1 MYSDNCSAPRK
12 SLLGF
17 DGDGNEMKRRVVV
30 TGLGI
35 VSCIGNGLDAVADA
49 LRDSCSGIRHVP
61 EYAELGLASQV
72 AGIPD
77 LGGEPAIPRKLR
89 RFMADAGVYAW
100 HAMRKAIDDAGISP
114 AEIRDPRT
122 ALIVGSGVG
131 SPFRHDEALTIFRQ
145 WGLEKLLPYYVPQV
159 MGSTTSG
166 NLVQAFGVGGPSY
179 SITAAC
185 ASSAH
190 CIGNGYQ
197 MIRHGIVDRAFVGGA
212 EEVCWTSTVLF
223 DAMGALSTRRNDDP
237 KTASRPFDRDRDGFV
252 IAGGAAVLLLE
263 GEDVARRRGAR
274 IYGEIAGYG
283 AASDSTD
290 MVQPNA
296 DGVARAMRAALA
308 EAGQPAVDYI
318 NPHATSTQSGDAAEL
333 DAIRTVFG
341 ESIPAVS
348 ATKGLTGHSIAA
360 ISAQE
365 AIFCLLMMRDG
376 FVAASANLETPDEG
390 YEAWPIVRQTTVQP
404 VDTALS
410 ASIGFGGTNA
420 VLIFRN
426 V

>member
-1 MYSDNCSAPRK
+1 
-12 SLLGF
+12 
-17 DGDGNEMKRRVVV
+17 MKRRVVV

-35 VSCIGNGLDAVADA
+35 VSCIGNELDTVAHA
-49 LRDSCSGIRHVP
+49 LRHSCSGIRHMP
-61 EYAELGLASQV
+61 EYAALGLASQV

-77 LGGEPAIPRKLR
+77 LVGEAAIPRKLR
-89 RFMADAGVYAW
+89 RYMADAGVYAW
-100 HAMRKAIDDAGISP
+100 HAMRKAIDDAGIRP
-114 AEIRDPRT
+114 DEIRDPRT

-131 SPFRHDEALTIFRQ
+131 SPYRHDEALAIFRQ
-145 WGLEKLLPYYVPQV
+145 RGLEKLPPYYVPQV

-166 NLVQAFGVGGPSY
+166 TLVQAFGVGGPSY
-179 SITAAC
+179 SVTAAC

-197 MIRHGIVDRAFVGGA
+197 MVRHGIVDRAFVGGA
-212 EEVCWTSTVLF
+212 EEVCWTSAVLF

-237 KTASRPFDRDRDGFV
+237 GTASRPFDRDRDGFV

-263 GEDVARRRGAR
+263 AEQFARRRGAR
-274 IYGEIAGYG
+274 VYGEIAGYG
-283 AASDSTD
+283 AASDSAD

-308 EAGQPAVDYI
+308 EAGGLSVDYI
-318 NPHATSTQSGDAAEL
+318 NPHATSTPSGDAAEL
-333 DAIRTVFG
+333 DAIRAVFG
-341 ESIPAVS
+341 ESIPVLS
-348 ATKGLTGHSIAA
+348 ATKGLTGHSIGA

-376 FVAASANLETPDEG
+376 FVAASANLKAPDDG
-390 YEAWPIVRQTTVQP
+390 YDALPIARRTTVQP
-404 VDTALS
+404 IDTALS
-410 ASIGFGGTNA
+410 SSIGFGGSNA
-420 VLIFRN
+420 VLIFRK

>member
-1 MYSDNCSAPRK
+1 MQ
-12 SLLGF
+12 
-17 DGDGNEMKRRVVV
+17 RRVVV
-30 TGLGI
+30 TGIGI
-35 VSCIGNGLDAVADA
+35 VSCIGNELDVVVDA
-49 LRDSCSGIRHVP
+49 LRTSRCGIRHIP

-77 LGGEPAIPRKLR
+77 LGSEPAIPRKLR
-89 RFMADAGVYAW
+89 RFMADASVYAW
-100 HAMRKAIDDAGISP
+100 HAMRKTIDDAGIS
-114 AEIRDPRT
+114 ATEVRDPRT
-122 ALIVGSGVG
+122 ALVVGSGVG
-131 SPFRHDEALTIFRQ
+131 SPYRHDEALAIFRQ
-145 WGLEKLLPYYVPQV
+145 RGLEKMLPYFVPQV
-159 MGSTTSG
+159 MGSTTSA
-166 NLVQAFGVGGPSY
+166 NLVQAFGIGGPSY

-197 MIRHGIVDRAFVGGA
+197 MIRHGMVDRAFVGGA

-223 DAMGALSTRRNDDP
+223 DAMGALSTRRNHEP
-237 KTASRPFDRDRDGFV
+237 NVASRPFDRERDGFV

-263 GEDVARRRGAR
+263 AEEVALRRGAR

-283 AASDSTD
+283 AASDSSD

-296 DGVARAMRAALA
+296 DGVARAMQAALA
-308 EAGQPAVDYI
+308 EAGNPAIDYL
-318 NPHATSTQSGDAAEL
+318 NPHATSTPSGDIAEL

-341 ESIPAVS
+341 TNMPEIS

-376 FVAASANLETPDEG
+376 FVAASANLTDTDVG
-390 YEAWPIVRQTTVQP
+390 YEHFPLVTVTKRYDIQS
-404 VDTALS
+404 ALS
-410 ASIGFGGTNA
+410 TSIGFGGTNA
-420 VLIFRN
+420 VILFLRR
-426 V
+426 

>member
-1 MYSDNCSAPRK
+1 M
-12 SLLGF
+12 
-17 DGDGNEMKRRVVV
+17 RRVVV

-35 VSCIGNGLDAVADA
+35 VSCIGNELAPVATA
-49 LRDSCSGIRHVP
+49 LRHSRCGIRYVP

-77 LGGEPAIPRKLR
+77 LGGEPAIPRKQR

-100 HAMRKAIDDAGISP
+100 HAMRKAIDDAGVST
-114 AEIRDPRT
+114 AEISDPRT

-131 SPFRHDEALTIFRQ
+131 SPCRHDEALTLFRQ
-145 WGLEKLLPYYVPQV
+145 RGLEKLLPYYVPQV
-159 MGSTTSG
+159 MGSTVSA
-166 NLVQAFGVGGPSY
+166 NLVQAFGIGGPSY

-190 CIGNGYQ
+190 CIGNGFQ
-197 MIRHGIVDRAFVGGA
+197 MIRHGMVDRAFVGGA

-223 DAMGALSTRRNDDP
+223 DAMGALSTRRNHDP
-237 KTASRPFDRDRDGFV
+237 LGASRPFDRERDGFV

-263 GEDVARRRGAR
+263 AEDVARRRGAT
-274 IYGEIAGYG
+274 IYGEVAGYG
-283 AASDSTD
+283 AASDSAD

-296 DGVARAMRAALA
+296 EGVARATRAALTD
-308 EAGQPAVDYI
+308 AGLPTVDYI
-318 NPHATSTQSGDAAEL
+318 NPHATSTPGGDIAEL
-333 DAIRTVFG
+333 DAIRAVFG
-341 ESIPAVS
+341 DRIPTIS

-376 FVAASANLETPDEG
+376 FIAASANLESSDSG
-390 YEAWPIVRQTTVQP
+390 YESMPIARESGLQRI
-404 VDTALS
+404 DTALS
-410 ASIGFGGTNA
+410 TSIGFGGTNA
-420 VLIFRN
+420 ALIFRRTD

>member
-1 MYSDNCSAPRK
+1 MQ
-12 SLLGF
+12 
-17 DGDGNEMKRRVVV
+17 RRVVV

-35 VSCIGNGLDAVADA
+35 VSCIGNELDAVSDA
-49 LRDSCSGIRHVP
+49 LRYSRSGIRHVP

-72 AGIPD
+72 AGVPD
-77 LGGEPAIPRKLR
+77 LSGEPAIPRKLK
-89 RFMADAGVYAW
+89 RFMADASVYAW
-100 HAMRKAIDDAGISP
+100 HAMHKAIDDARIP
-114 AEIRDPRT
+114 ATEIRDPRT

-131 SPFRHDEALTIFRQ
+131 SPYRHDEALAIFRQ
-145 WGLEKLLPYYVPQV
+145 RGLERLLPYYVPQV

-166 NLVQAFGVGGPSY
+166 NLVQAFGIGGPSY

-223 DAMGALSTRRNDDP
+223 DAMGALSTRRNSDP
-237 KTASRPFDRDRDGFV
+237 LTASRPFDRDRDGFV
-252 IAGGAAVLLLE
+252 IAGGSAVLLLE
-263 GEDVARRRGAR
+263 AEEVARRRGAS

-283 AASDSTD
+283 AASDSAD

-296 DGVARAMRAALA
+296 DGVARAIRAALV
-308 EAGQPAVDYI
+308 EAGHPTIDYI
-318 NPHATSTQSGDAAEL
+318 NPHATSTPSGDVAEL

-341 ESIPAVS
+341 EDIPTIS

-365 AIFCLLMMRDG
+365 AIFCLLMMRDS
-376 FVAASANLETPDEG
+376 FVAASANLVNADDG
-390 YEAWPIVRQTTVQP
+390 YDQMPIARMTAKREFAS
-404 VDTALS
+404 ALS
-410 ASIGFGGTNA
+410 TSIGFGGTNA
-420 VLIFRN
+420 AIVFRRI
-426 V
+426 

>member
-1 MYSDNCSAPRK
+1 M
-12 SLLGF
+12 
-17 DGDGNEMKRRVVV
+17 RRVVV

-35 VSCIGNGLDAVADA
+35 VSCIGTELDAVADA
-49 LRDSCSGIRHVP
+49 LRHSRSGIRHVP

-77 LGGEPAIPRKLR
+77 LGDEPAIPRKLK

-100 HAMRKAIDDAGISP
+100 HAMRKAIDDAGIPP

-131 SPFRHDEALTIFRQ
+131 SPYRHDEALAIFRQ
-145 WGLEKLLPYYVPQV
+145 RGLEKLLPYYVPQV

-166 NLVQAFGVGGPSY
+166 NLVQAFGIGGPSY

-197 MIRHGIVDRAFVGGA
+197 MIRHGMVDRAFVGGA

-223 DAMGALSTRRNDDP
+223 DAMGALSTRRNGDP
-237 KTASRPFDRDRDGFV
+237 LTASRPFDRDRDGFV

-263 GEDVARRRGAR
+263 AEEVARRRGAR

-283 AASDSTD
+283 ASSDSAD

-296 DGVARAMRAALA
+296 DGIARAMRAALV
-308 EAGQPAVDYI
+308 EAGQPTIDYI
-318 NPHATSTQSGDAAEL
+318 NPHATSTPSGDVAEL

-341 ESIPAVS
+341 EDIPKIS

-376 FVAASANLETPDEG
+376 FVAASANLDRTDLG
-390 YEAWPIVRQTTVQP
+390 YEHLPINQSTISRP
-404 VDTALS
+404 IETALS

-420 VLIFRN
+420 ALIFRKY
-426 V
+426 

>member
-1 MYSDNCSAPRK
+1 M
-12 SLLGF
+12 
-17 DGDGNEMKRRVVV
+17 RRVVV

-35 VSCIGNGLDAVADA
+35 VSCIGNELDTVADA
-49 LRDSCSGIRHVP
+49 LRHSRCGIRYVP
-61 EYAELGLASQV
+61 AYAGVGLASQI

-77 LGGEPAIPRKLR
+77 LGNEPAIPRKQR

-100 HAMRKAIDDAGISP
+100 HAMRKAIDDARISV
-114 AEIRDPRT
+114 ADIGDPRT

-131 SPFRHDEALTIFRQ
+131 SPYRHDEALAIFRQ
-145 WGLEKLLPYYVPQV
+145 RGLEKLLPYYVPQV
-159 MGSTTSG
+159 MGSTVSA
-166 NLVQAFGVGGPSY
+166 NLVQAFGIGGPSY

-197 MIRHGIVDRAFVGGA
+197 MIRHGLVDRAFVGGA

-223 DAMGALSTRRNDDP
+223 DAMGALSTRRNHDP
-237 KTASRPFDRDRDGFV
+237 ITASRPFDRDRDGFV
-252 IAGGAAVLLLE
+252 IAGGAAVLVLE
-263 GEDVARRRGAR
+263 AEEVARQRGAQ

-283 AASDSTD
+283 ATSDSVD

-308 EAGQPAVDYI
+308 EAGHPVIDYI
-318 NPHATSTQSGDAAEL
+318 NPHATSTPSGDAAEL
-333 DAIRTVFG
+333 NAILAVFG
-341 ESIPAVS
+341 DQVPTIS

-365 AIFCLLMMRDG
+365 AVLCLLMMRDG
-376 FVAASANLETPDEG
+376 FVAASANLFHTDKG
-390 YEAWPIVRQTTVQP
+390 YEHLPIAGTTLERNIRS
-404 VDTALS
+404 ALS
-410 ASIGFGGTNA
+410 TSIGFGGTNA
-420 VLIFRN
+420 AIVFRRI
-426 V
+426 